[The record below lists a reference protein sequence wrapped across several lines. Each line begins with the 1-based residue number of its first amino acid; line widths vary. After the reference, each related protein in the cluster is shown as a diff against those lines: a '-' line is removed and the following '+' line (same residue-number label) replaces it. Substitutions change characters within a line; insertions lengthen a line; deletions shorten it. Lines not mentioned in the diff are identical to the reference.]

1 MTTRTI
7 WGSVN
12 ADGSIA
18 NGSEDFTVTNVETGV
33 YVIGFRTNFIGLPA
47 VVASQ
52 NRFGNVGEANT
63 DGVAVPMVAAGS
75 ATAVTGDGGGK
86 KQNRAFGFIAIGHI

>member
-1 MTTRTI
+1 MAIRTI

-18 NGSEDFTVTNVETGV
+18 SGSEDFSVTNVETGV
-33 YVIGFRTNFIGLPA
+33 YVIGFTTNFRSLPA

-52 NRFGNVGEANT
+52 NRYGSVGEYNT
-63 DGVAVPMVAAGS
+63 DGVALPMVTASS
-75 ATAVTGDGGGK
+75 ATAVTGDSGGK
-86 KQNRAFGFIAIGHI
+86 KQNRSFGFIATGHI